1 MTELLI
7 IKTEEAEKIRNV
19 LTKNQVDYQVVYNE
33 IVQDKELSQSEF
45 EKQLAKDYQDWANDS
60 DEWKDARGE

>member
-45 EKQLAKDYQDWANDS
+45 EKQLAKDYQD
-60 DEWKDARGE
+60 